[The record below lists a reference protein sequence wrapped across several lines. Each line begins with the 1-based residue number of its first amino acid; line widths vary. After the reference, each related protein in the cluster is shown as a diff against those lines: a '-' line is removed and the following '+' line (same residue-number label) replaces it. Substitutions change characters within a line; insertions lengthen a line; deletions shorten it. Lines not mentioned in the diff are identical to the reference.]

1 MSRRSRRHALRGFVA
16 RFAALVLGAALAV
29 GLIVGLQLPLMGR
42 VATVRATIRTRETAI
57 SPSSPL
63 QWPSVGSAAL
73 LIPSL
78 GVKES
83 WHSQVVPIAS
93 LTKMMTAYVTLQ
105 QLPLALGQTGP
116 CLSVT
121 TADVATYEM
130 FQAEGESVAYV
141 TEGENLCEID
151 LLNGLLVHSASN
163 YAVMLAD
170 LVAGSTPSFIALMN
184 EAATSLGLTQTHYAD
199 VSGFDPDSVSTAL
212 QQGELAEVLM
222 ESPLVRAIVDQSS
235 VTLPVAGTVQ
245 SFTPY
250 VGTDNVIGVK
260 SGRTAAAG
268 GCDVMAMT
276 FQQGSTT
283 QTLYAVVLG
292 QQGGDLLGPAGE
304 AALALADSAIV
315 SKFPRYPTL
324 VRLSARGTLGWGTRR
339 VVFGYRDTFKI
350 RWADLRRMLP
360 VTLQVRRLTGTIRRG
375 ETVGWLVVHAPTVRR
390 IALVARSSASP
401 PTLLQRIL

>member
-1 MSRRSRRHALRGFVA
+1 M
-16 RFAALVLGAALAV
+16 ALVLGLAV
-29 GLIVGLQLPLMGR
+29 GVALIVGLQLPLMGR
-42 VATVRATIRTRETAI
+42 VARASATIRTRESAI
-57 SPSSPL
+57 SPSLPI

-73 LIPSL
+73 LIPSI
-78 GVKES
+78 GVRES
-83 WHSQVVPIAS
+83 WHNQVVPIAS

-105 QLPLALGQTGP
+105 HLPLAIGQTGP
-116 CLSVT
+116 CVSVT

-130 FQAEGESVAYV
+130 FESEGESVAYV
-141 TEGENLCEID
+141 TEGESLCEID

-170 LVAGSTPSFIALMN
+170 LVAGSPSNFIALMN

-222 ESPLVRAIVDQSS
+222 ASPLVRTIVDQTS

-245 SFTPY
+245 SFTPD
-250 VGTDNVIGVK
+250 VGIDNVIGVK

-304 AALALADSAIV
+304 AALALADSALR
-315 SKFPRYPTL
+315 STFPRYPTL
-324 VRLSARGTLGWGTRR
+324 VRLVARGTVGWGASR
-339 VVFGYRDTFKI
+339 VAFDYRVIFKI
-350 RWADLRRMLP
+350 RWADLRRVLP
-360 VTLQVRRLTGTIRRG
+360 VTLHVRRLTGTIRRG
-375 ETVGWLVVHAPTVRR
+375 ETVGWLTVHAPTVRR

>member
-1 MSRRSRRHALRGFVA
+1 MSRRSRRHALRGFFT
-16 RFAALVLGAALAV
+16 RFVALVLGVVIGL

-42 VATVRATIRTRETAI
+42 AAQARVTIRTHESAI
-57 SPSSPL
+57 SPSMPIE
-63 QWPSVGSAAL
+63 WPSVGSAAL

-83 WHSQVVPIAS
+83 WHNQVVPIAS

-105 QLPLALGQTGP
+105 HLPLALGQSGP
-116 CLSVT
+116 CLIVT
-121 TADVATYEM
+121 TADVATYETLDG
-130 FQAEGESVAYV
+130 EGESVAYV
-141 TEGENLCEID
+141 TAGENLCEID

-170 LVAGSTPSFIALMN
+170 MVAGSTTNFIALMN
-184 EAATSLGLTQTHYAD
+184 ETATVLDLPETHYAD
-199 VSGFDPDSVSTAL
+199 VYGFDPHSVSTAL
-212 QQGELAEVLM
+212 EQGELAEVLM
-222 ESPLVRAIVDQSS
+222 ASPVARAIVDQSS

-276 FQQGSTT
+276 FQHGSTT

-292 QQGGDLLGPAGE
+292 QQGGNLLGPAGE
-304 AALALADSAIV
+304 AALALADSALR
-315 SKFPRYPTL
+315 STFPKYPTL
-324 VRLSARGTLGWGTRR
+324 VRLIARGTLGWGARR
-339 VVFGYRDTFKI
+339 VSFQYSDTFKI
-350 RWADLRRMLP
+350 RWADLRRQLP
-360 VTLQVRRLTGTIRRG
+360 VTLHVRRLTGTIKRG

-390 IALVARSSASP
+390 VALVARSSASP
-401 PTLLQRIL
+401 PSLWHRIL

>member
-1 MSRRSRRHALRGFVA
+1 V
-16 RFAALVLGAALAV
+16 ALVLGVAIAA
-29 GLIVGLQLPLMGR
+29 GLIVGLQLPLLGGAAQAR
-42 VATVRATIRTRETAI
+42 ATVRTRESAI
-57 SPSSPL
+57 PPSSPIE
-63 QWPSVGSAAL
+63 WPDVGSAAL
-73 LIPSL
+73 IIPSL

-83 WHSQVVPIAS
+83 WHNQVVPIAS

-105 QLPLALGQTGP
+105 KLPLALGQTGP
-116 CLSVT
+116 CITVT
-121 TADVATYEM
+121 TADVLTYEELM
-130 FQAEGESVAYV
+130 GEGESSAYV

-170 LVAGSTPSFIALMN
+170 LVAGSTQNFVALMN
-184 EAATSLGLTQTHYAD
+184 EDATSLRLDQTHYAD

-212 QQGELAEVLM
+212 DQGELAVVLM
-222 ESPLVRAIVDQSS
+222 KSPVVRAIVDQPS

-276 FQQGSTT
+276 FTQGSTT

-304 AALALADSAIV
+304 AALAIANSALAAT
-315 SKFPRYPTL
+315 FPRYPTR
-324 VRLSARGTLGWGTRR
+324 VRTSVRGTVGWGSRR
-339 VVFGYRDTFKI
+339 VAFRAAETFDL
-350 RWADLRRMLP
+350 RWADLRRVVP
-360 VTLQVRRLTGTIRRG
+360 VTLTFRRLTHAITRG
-375 ETVGWLVVHAPTVRR
+375 ERVGWMVIHAPTVRR
-390 IALVARSSASP
+390 VALRASSSVSP
-401 PTLLQRIL
+401 LTLWKRIL